1 MRSYLAARWTAM
13 GNKLVDLAEAFPEE
27 HYDTPPSRGTRTF
40 AEQLS
45 HVAYWNEYCR
55 DVLEGKSPDGSA
67 NALPPGRYRDKQELV
82 KLLRDGFAAVAS
94 AMSSPGASANE
105 KDLEQAEAF
114 IEHGCEHYGQLVV
127 YCRLQGIVP
136 PASRG
141 EN

>member
-1 MRSYLAARWTAM
+1 MRSYLAARWTAI

-27 HYDTPPSRGTRTF
+27 KYDARPSQGARTF

-55 DVLEGKSPDGSA
+55 DVHEGKSPDGSA
-67 NALPPGRYRDKQELV
+67 NALPTGRYRNKRELV
-82 KLLRDGFAAVAS
+82 KLLRDGFAGVTS
-94 AMSSPGASANE
+94 ALSSPGASTDGAS
-105 KDLEQAEAF
+105 LEQAEAF

-136 PASRG
+136 PASR
-141 EN
+141 EAN

>member
-1 MRSYLAARWTAM
+1 LATSWLTSRKHFRKSST
-13 GNKLVDLAEAFPEE
+13 
-27 HYDTPPSRGTRTF
+27 TRIPPKGTRTF

-45 HVAYWNEYCR
+45 HVAFWNEYCR
-55 DVLEGKSPDGSA
+55 DALEGKSPDGSA
-67 NALPPGRYRDKQELV
+67 NALPPDRYHNKQELV
-82 KLLRDGFAAVAS
+82 KHLRDGFAGVAS
-94 AMSSPGASANE
+94 AMASPRASANE

-127 YCRLQGIVP
+127 YCRLQGVVP